1 MTARTSRLT
10 ALALIASALIGIVPA
25 TAAVPH
31 RRLPP
36 PDREDLVRIFDPKVA
51 DLGFRTTRARL
62 QNLETYAIDPKG
74 RHLAIYLEPI
84 EEGFTDAEYVAA
96 VTETAKVFLP
106 MVFKRWKGLESFDV
120 CLEPLPTEDSSD
132 EPPPITQ
139 LLVTRDGLGDVK
151 WKKVALSEL
160 IAASNANDESDHAER
175 SFYLYFVP
183 RLDELPELVDARAA
197 ANPL

>member
-1 MTARTSRLT
+1 LA
-10 ALALIASALIGIVPA
+10 ALVVVAGALLGALPA
-25 TAAVPH
+25 TAAVSD

-62 QNLETYAIDPKG
+62 QNLDTYEIDPQG

-120 CLEPLPTEDSSD
+120 CLEPLPSEDSS
-132 EPPPITQ
+132 ESPPPVTQ
-139 LLVTRDGLGDVK
+139 LLVTRVGLRDVK
-151 WKKVALSEL
+151 WKTVTLIEL
-160 IAASNANDESDHAER
+160 IAASNANEAAQYDER
-175 SFYLYFVP
+175 TFYLYLVP
-183 RLDELPELVDARAA
+183 RLDEQPELLDARAA
-197 ANPL
+197 ANQL